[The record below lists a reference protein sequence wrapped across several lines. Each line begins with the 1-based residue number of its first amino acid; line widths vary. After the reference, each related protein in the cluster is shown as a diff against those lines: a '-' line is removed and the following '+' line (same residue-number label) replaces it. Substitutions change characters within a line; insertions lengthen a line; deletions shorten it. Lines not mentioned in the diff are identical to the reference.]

1 MRAGSGVRRP
11 PSPFLGARLSA
22 GGAGRAVVVAAQLV
36 LLFLLARGCCSKPR
50 PIGEYDDSEPGS
62 PPRRSH
68 AYDPSITSD
77 EDFHRHASRPALRLR
92 TISSS
97 YFVSCSP
104 CRGAGAAP
112 RMPTSRWLRSC
123 GRQSTRRG
131 RRSSGTAEGGGR
143 LVCKEF
149 GSARLAYSTHLH
161 HHTTLVRLSFFGG
174 HRFDLFFS
182 RHSTQISM
190 ICHLLASSCSVAA
203 GAAGVLAY

>member
-143 LVCKEF
+143 LVCEEI
-149 GSARLAYSTHLH
+149 GSVRLAYSTHLH
-161 HHTTLVRLSFFGG
+161 HHTMTIVFWRSPLC
-174 HRFDLFFS
+174 LFFS

-190 ICHLLASSCSVAA
+190 ICHLLASSCSVDGEAA
-203 GAAGVLAY
+203 AVLACY